1 MTRIATYA
9 LGDLERELEA
19 TRRVLARVPNEHLH
33 WRPHPKS
40 FTLGALATHVATLP
54 GVAVDILRADVM
66 DLATRPSP
74 KQALPSRE
82 RILAAFDA
90 QAAAWRDV
98 LAATSQDVL
107 LSTWSLR
114 HREQVLDEAARLE
127 VLRHW
132 CLNHL
137 IHHRAQLTVYLRL
150 LDVPVP
156 GLYGPSA
163 DEQR

>member
-1 MTRIATYA
+1 MTRIVTYTF
-9 LGDLERELEA
+9 GDLDRELVA
-19 TRRVLARVPNEHLH
+19 TRRVLERVPDAHLD

-54 GVAVDILRADVM
+54 GIAVDILRADVM
-66 DLATRPSP
+66 DLAARPSP

-82 RILAAFDA
+82 RMLDAFDEH
-90 QAAAWRDV
+90 AASWQEELAEATEAV
-98 LAATSQDVL
+98 LRG
-107 LSTWSLR
+107 TWSLQ
-114 HREQVLDEAARLE
+114 HRDHVLDRAPRLE

-150 LDVPVP
+150 LNVPVP
-156 GLYGPSA
+156 GVYGPSA
-163 DEQR
+163 DER

>member
-1 MTRIATYA
+1 MTRIATYT
-9 LGDLERELEA
+9 LGDLGRELIA
-19 TRRVLARVPNEHLH
+19 TRCVLERIPDEHLD

-40 FTLGALATHVATLP
+40 FTLGALATHIATLP
-54 GVAVDILRADVM
+54 GVAVDILGADVM

-82 RILAAFDA
+82 RILAAFDE
-90 QAAAWRDV
+90 QASAWQAV

-107 LSTWSLR
+107 QGTWSLR
-114 HREQVLDEAARLE
+114 YGEHVLDEAPRLD

-150 LDVPVP
+150 LDAPVP

-163 DEQR
+163 DEPR

>member
-1 MTRIATYA
+1 MTRIVTYTF
-9 LGDLERELEA
+9 GDLDRELAA
-19 TRRVLARVPNEHLH
+19 TRRVLERVPDAHLD

-54 GVAVDILRADVM
+54 GIALDILRAAVM
-66 DLATRPSP
+66 DLAARPSP

-82 RILAAFDA
+82 RMLDAFDEY
-90 QAAAWRDV
+90 AASWQEELAEGTDAV
-98 LAATSQDVL
+98 LRG
-107 LSTWSLR
+107 TWSLR
-114 HREQVLDEAARLE
+114 HGDQVLDQAPRLE

-137 IHHRAQLTVYLRL
+137 IHHRAQLTVYFRL

-156 GLYGPSA
+156 GLYGPTA
-163 DEQR
+163 DEPR